1 VARYNRLI
9 FTVDTHTGGQPTS
22 TVVGGIPRL
31 RGKTMSEKM
40 LYMRDKY
47 PELFVMLTNEPRGTK
62 IDSFAILT
70 EPTMDEADV
79 GVIFF
84 ELHGFMPMCGHTT
97 IGMSTM
103 LVETGMVDVQEPV
116 TNIMV
121 ETPNGLLKVRV
132 DVENGRAKAVT
143 FRNAPAFTY
152 GTDMDVD
159 LEGKNYKFDV
169 AYGGNFYA
177 IFDVAQTG
185 MELTPDNSEAFA
197 LLGDKLVDAVSAKY
211 PEITH
216 PEKPYLHGVSHAM
229 FVDPVTEEN
238 GVVKSKNIVILQPK
252 AFDRSPCGTG
262 TSARAALLYHK
273 GILKPGQSF
282 EHLSIIDSLFI
293 TRAVEELDF
302 HGYKAIIPEVTGSAR
317 LRGFRAHMLDPD
329 DEKGFGF
336 LMG

>member
-1 VARYNRLI
+1 MARYNRLI

-22 TVVGGIPRL
+22 TIVGGIPRL

-62 IDSFAILT
+62 IDSFAVLT
-70 EPTMDEADV
+70 EPTMEEADV
-79 GVIFF
+79 GVFFF
-84 ELHGFMPMCGHTT
+84 ELHGYMPLCGHTT
-97 IGMSTM
+97 IGMCTM
-103 LVETGMVDVQEPV
+103 LVETGMVDVTEPV
-116 TNIMV
+116 TNLSV
-121 ETPNGLLKVRV
+121 ETPNGLLDVRV

-143 FRNAPAFTY
+143 FRNAPSFTY
-152 GTDMDVD
+152 GTDMNVD
-159 LEGKNYKFDV
+159 FEGKNYKFDV

-177 IFDVAQTG
+177 IMDIAQTG
-185 MELTPDNSEAFA
+185 LDLAPNNSEVLAS
-197 LLGDKLVDAVSAKY
+197 LGSKLIDAVSEKY

-216 PEKPYLHGVSHAM
+216 PEKPYLHGVSHVM
-229 FVDPVTEEN
+229 FVDPVVGED
-238 GVVKSKNIVILQPK
+238 GVIKSKNMVVLQPN

-262 TSARAALLYHK
+262 TSARTALLCHK
-273 GILKPGQSF
+273 GILKIGQSF

-293 TRAVEELDF
+293 SRAVEELDF

-317 LRGFRAHMLDPD
+317 IRGFRTLMLDPD
-329 DEKGFGF
+329 DEKGHGF